1 MAEPKRPHQKRW
13 IFVIFVIF
21 FFQRK
26 HGSQAPLSFRKLHEF
41 FGNLHLSRIVNRILS
56 RQACSQSDRQR
67 TFIFTRIFYCQICG
81 ILIKRPEKVLDCT
94 AEIKKVFQSGHMHG
108 VHENACL
115 TCLFIARNSPLV
127 WAGRHKDI
135 SKHKL
140 RPAKSWVARLISKRR
155 QCSAEAKDPILV
167 ITLPPAPTSP
177 SPPKDSQTLMLCQ
190 ALWTSVSLSS
200 YPCYVS
206 APFSRLAL
214 YQEASQ
220 SHATC
225 HISNI
230 LLYS

>member
-1 MAEPKRPHQKRW
+1 MFSKRPTENVYFHQDILLPDMW
-13 IFVIFVIF
+13 HFN
-21 FFQRK
+21 
-26 HGSQAPLSFRKLHEF
+26 QAPWESIRLY
-41 FGNLHLSRIVNRILS
+41 SRN
-56 RQACSQSDRQR
+56 
-67 TFIFTRIFYCQICG
+67 
-81 ILIKRPEKVLDCT
+81 
-94 AEIKKVFQSGHMHG
+94 KKVFQSGHMHG

-155 QCSAEAKDPILV
+155 QYSAEAKDPILV